1 MPDRRNALQL
11 VQRYQE
17 LVLVYEALDR
27 EIDNLIMSFGGA
39 SEKMPPEEFAR
50 YRHLARRRDDVQ
62 NEMRELEVELRI
74 DDE

>member
-1 MPDRRNALQL
+1 MPDRRSPLQQ

-17 LVLVYEALDR
+17 LVLVYEALDQ
-27 EIDNLIMSFGGA
+27 EIDNLIMSYGGS
-39 SEKMPPEEFAR
+39 SEKMPPEELAR

-74 DDE
+74 DEE